1 MRYKKVCI
9 YSGVSP
15 STTFIERLIVGLSE
29 TDTEILLVGRRH
41 EEIKYNTQVHNA
53 TYKNYFAQFFS
64 ILRYYI
70 PLSLKNKKLI
80 GAQIKLQSS
89 VKVKLK
95 KLAEISII
103 LWHKPDIFHIQ
114 WAKSIGEWIF
124 LKEAGIK
131 IVLSLRGAHINYSPI
146 IDKNLA
152 NLYKQLFPIVD
163 GFHGV
168 SKAIIEEAQKYNLST
183 SSAKVVHSGLDLKK
197 FEFNQKVFDRSQ
209 LNILSIGRVH
219 WKKAYP
225 LAIDV
230 FNEFRNFDTNF
241 NYTIIGGSG
250 EDIIFQISQLKLNS
264 HIKIIK
270 KLPFGEVITM
280 LQSANILL
288 LPSYEEGIA
297 NVVLEAMA
305 LGVLVISSDCG
316 GMSEV
321 ITDGENGFLFENR
334 SRVGLLSKLILASQ
348 LTNTEYQ
355 RITLNARKTIEA
367 RFTEEEMVNGMMNLY
382 DTVLGK

>member
-1 MRYKKVCI
+1 VRYKKVCI

-241 NYTIIGGSG
+241 NYTIIGGSS
-250 EDIIFQISQLKLNS
+250 EEIIFQISQLKLNS

-270 KLPFGEVITM
+270 KLPIGEVITM

-321 ITDGENGFLFENR
+321 ITDGDNGFLFENR
-334 SRVGLLSKLILASQ
+334 SREGLLSKLILASQ

>member
-241 NYTIIGGSG
+241 NYTIIGGSS
-250 EDIIFQISQLKLNS
+250 EEIIFQISQLKLNS

-270 KLPFGEVITM
+270 KLPIGEVITM

-321 ITDGENGFLFENR
+321 ITDGDNGFLFENR
-334 SRVGLLSKLILASQ
+334 SREGLLSKLILASQ

>member
-1 MRYKKVCI
+1 VRYKKVCI